1 MSRETIAQSVKA
13 YITAELLGDPTRV
26 LRDDDPLLLDG
37 LIDSLGAVRLV
48 AFLESNWDVS
58 VPPQDVT
65 VENFGT
71 VADIASY
78 VGSRKEASDQ
88 A

>member
-1 MSRETIAQSVKA
+1 MNRETIAQGVKG
-13 YITAELLGDPTRV
+13 YITAELLGDPTRA
-26 LRDDDPLLLDG
+26 LHDDDPLLLDG

-48 AFLESNWDVS
+48 AYLESNWEVS

-71 VADIASY
+71 VADIAAY
-78 VGSRKEASDQ
+78 VSSRKGASDQ